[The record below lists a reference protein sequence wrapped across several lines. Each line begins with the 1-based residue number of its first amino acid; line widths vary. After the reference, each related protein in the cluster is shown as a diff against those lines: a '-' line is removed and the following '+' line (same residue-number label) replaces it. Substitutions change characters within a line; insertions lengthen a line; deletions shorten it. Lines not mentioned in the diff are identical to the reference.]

1 MTDIAPMNEW
11 NRCLDEGLISK
22 KESNGLSIFK
32 YTFETTKKGAWN
44 AVTIASRGLIVDN
57 EGYIVARP
65 FSKFFEYEEVKNKPS
80 RMKGMTGPALMSDKL
95 DGSLVMLF
103 PDPETNE
110 PRFATMNSL
119 SGPHVSIAEKL
130 YFDNFYA
137 KWAPEEGYTYIF
149 ELISS
154 ELPNVVDYSGV
165 DRLVLIGKIHN
176 ETGDDVPLNKIIE
189 WPFEVADHRMVSGLD
204 EALDLPDAINTEG
217 FVLHFVETGARL
229 KIKHPSYRA
238 LHRLTNWGKSTQN
251 SAQLVK
257 KVIAF
262 GPRAVEI
269 GRGIVAHR
277 DKLSTE
283 YGRPRDEVAYYDEIV
298 DQYLTDFLELTADLK
313 EAQWYLHD
321 ETDHAVIISYAQD
334 HNLDPAMI
342 FAVLRGGQDSQ
353 RVAAARILR

>member
-1 MTDIAPMNEW
+1 MIDIAPMNEW
-11 NRCLDEGLISK
+11 NRCLEEGLISK
-22 KESNGLSIFK
+22 KELGRLSIFK
-32 YTFETTKKGAWN
+32 YTFETTKRGAWN
-44 AVTIASRGLIVDN
+44 AVTTSSRGLIVDN

-130 YFDNFYA
+130 YFENFYA
-137 KWAPEEGYTYIF
+137 QWTPDEGYTYIF

-154 ELPNVVDYSGV
+154 ELPNVVDYDGV
-165 DRLVLIGKIHN
+165 DCLVLIGKIHN
-176 ETGDDVPLNKIIE
+176 ETGEDVPLNKITE
-189 WPFEVADHRMVSGLD
+189 WPFDIAEHRMVKSLD
-204 EALDLPDAINTEG
+204 EALALPDVVNTEG

-238 LHRLTNWGKSTQN
+238 LHRLANWGKSSQN

-257 KVIAF
+257 RVISF

-283 YGRPRDEVAYYDEIV
+283 YGRPRNEVAYYDEVVSEYQPAFIELTYKLELAA
-298 DQYLTDFLELTADLK
+298 QYLMSATPQDIADYAKHHQLEASMLFAILK
-313 EAQWYLHD
+313 
-321 ETDHAVIISYAQD
+321 
-334 HNLDPAMI
+334 
-342 FAVLRGGQDSQ
+342 GGQSPRQ
-353 RVAAARILR
+353 VAARRVLGA

>member
-11 NRCLDEGLISK
+11 TRCLDEGLISK
-22 KESNGLSIFK
+22 KESGRLSIFK
-32 YTFETTKKGAWN
+32 YTFETTKRGAWN
-44 AVTIASRGLIVDN
+44 VVTTASRGLIVDD

-65 FSKFFEYEEVKNKPS
+65 FSKFFEHEEVKNKPS

-130 YFDNFYA
+130 YFENFYA
-137 KWAPEEGYTYIF
+137 QWTPEEGYTYIF

-154 ELPNVVDYSGV
+154 ELPNVVDYDGA

-176 ETGDDVPLNKIIE
+176 ETGEDVPLNKITE
-189 WPFEVADHRMVSGLD
+189 WPFDVAEHRMVSSID
-204 EALDLPDAINTEG
+204 EALNLPGVINTEG

-229 KIKHPSYRA
+229 KIKHLSYRA
-238 LHRLTNWGKSTQN
+238 LHRLTNWGKSFTN

-257 KVIAF
+257 KVVAF

-283 YGRPRDEVAYYDEIV
+283 YGRPRNEVAYYDEIV
-298 DQYLTDFLELTADLK
+298 DQYLTDFLELVADLK
-313 EAQWYLHD
+313 EAQRCLQG
-321 ETDHAVIISYAQD
+321 ETDHTVIISYAQD

-342 FAVLRGGQDSQ
+342 FAVLRGGQDPQ